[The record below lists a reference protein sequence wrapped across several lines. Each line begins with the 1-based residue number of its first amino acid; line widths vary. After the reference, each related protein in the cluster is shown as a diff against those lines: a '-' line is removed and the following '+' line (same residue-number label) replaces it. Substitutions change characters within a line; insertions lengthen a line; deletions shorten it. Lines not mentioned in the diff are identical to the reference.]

1 MAMEYV
7 ALACVG
13 IFAGFMNTL
22 AGGGSLLTLPALMLL
37 GLPADIANGT
47 NRVAVL
53 AQSTASAS
61 FFDREGHFDR
71 RGFFPLLLPS
81 LLGALVGATLAARLP
96 ADLLRPIL
104 LLAMTLI
111 AMVLLFAPQ
120 VLAPVNHT
128 AERRPPGVR
137 GFVLF
142 FAIGMYGGFAQAG
155 VGIFLLAGLGGLLR
169 YDLVTANALKSAL
182 AAAFTG
188 LALVIFL
195 VADLV
200 QWIPGLVL
208 AVGMVAG
215 ARLAVLFA
223 VRSDSIA
230 LRRLVLLLV
239 LLSCGAA
246 WWR

>member
-182 AAAFTG
+182 AVT
-188 LALVIFL
+188 
-195 VADLV
+195 
-200 QWIPGLVL
+200 
-208 AVGMVAG
+208 
-215 ARLAVLFA
+215 
-223 VRSDSIA
+223 RS
-230 LRRLVLLLV
+230 
-239 LLSCGAA
+239 
-246 WWR
+246 